1 MALTGLGL
9 GLSAL
14 GGIASGV
21 SGFLEA
27 RGAISEDEQKRLREL
42 ERMEAIGMLGG
53 DINAAM
59 GRQMTPVQGAM
70 REARERMAQD
80 ISAQDISSGAYFRGQ
95 QAMESAAAKE
105 RSAAAERAQADIA
118 QQEAINRQQME
129 TLRQQQK
136 IRDNALIY
144 GLKSAVEPLLGI
156 GAGITEM
163 GVSKDEQDRLMK
175 IAEARNAAL
184 GIEQEDIDIL
194 NRIKAHRLNK
204 KNKNNNK
211 PG

>member
-129 TLRQQQK
+129 ALRQQQK
-136 IRDNALIY
+136 IQDNALLY
-144 GLKSAVEPLLGI
+144 GLKASVQPLLGV
-156 GAGITEM
+156 GAGLTEI
-163 GVSKDEQDRLMK
+163 GLSQ
-175 IAEARNAAL
+175 A
-184 GIEQEDIDIL
+184 EQERLKAIAAQRNKLLNTDQKNIDLLKQLLGYSFTI
-194 NRIKAHRLNK
+194 
-204 KNKNNNK
+204 
-211 PG
+211 

>member
-1 MALTGLGL
+1 MAITGIGL

-14 GGIASGV
+14 GALASGA
-21 SGFLEA
+21 SGFMEA
-27 RGAISEDEQKRLREL
+27 RGAISEEEKKRLREL

-80 ISAQDISSGAYFRGQ
+80 ISAQDITSGAYFRGQ

-129 TLRQQQK
+129 ALRQQQK
-136 IRDNALIY
+136 IQDNALLY
-144 GLKSAVEPLLGI
+144 GLKASVQPLLGV
-156 GAGITEM
+156 GAGLTEI
-163 GVSKDEQDRLMK
+163 GLSQ
-175 IAEARNAAL
+175 A
-184 GIEQEDIDIL
+184 EQERLKAIAAQRNKLLDTNQNNIDMLKQIL
-194 NRIKAHRLNK
+194 
-204 KNKNNNK
+204 KNSFTF
-211 PG
+211 

>member
-1 MALTGLGL
+1 MAITGIGL

-14 GGIASGV
+14 GALASGA
-21 SGFLEA
+21 SGFMEA
-27 RGAISEDEQKRLREL
+27 RGAISEEEQKRLREL

-80 ISAQDISSGAYFRGQ
+80 ISAQDITSGAYFRGQ

-129 TLRQQQK
+129 ALRQQQK
-136 IRDNALIY
+136 IQDNALLY
-144 GLKSAVEPLLGI
+144 GLKASVQPLLGV
-156 GAGITEM
+156 GAGLTEI
-163 GVSKDEQDRLMK
+163 GLSQ
-175 IAEARNAAL
+175 A
-184 GIEQEDIDIL
+184 EQERLKAIAAQRNKLLNTDQKNIDLLKQLLGYSFTI
-194 NRIKAHRLNK
+194 
-204 KNKNNNK
+204 
-211 PG
+211 